1 MNSNQP
7 SRILIVDDE
16 PQILRVLKTTLVAR
30 GYAVRTAKNG
40 LEALPTFEQWKP
52 HLVVTDLAMPE
63 MDGIELSRQLRL
75 TSETPIIVLSVRNQE
90 ESKIRA
96 LDAGADDYV
105 TKPFSIYE
113 LEARVRAQLRRAS
126 FSEAI
131 APIEAFTLGDFLID
145 IPRRHVTLHAAEVRL
160 TPKEFDLLLFF
171 AKHAGQVLT
180 HRTLLKAVWG
190 SQAVEQPEYLRVFIG
205 HLRKKLGEGDNPRYL
220 RTEPW
225 VGYRFCPDGK
235 EY

>member
-1 MNSNQP
+1 MNPNEP

-16 PQILRVLKTTLVAR
+16 PQILRVLKTALVVQ
-30 GYAVRTAKNG
+30 GYAVRTAPNAV
-40 LEALPTFEQWKP
+40 EALSLFEQWKP
-52 HLVVTDLAMPE
+52 HLVVTDLAMPD
-63 MDGIELSRQLRL
+63 MDGIELCRQLRL
-75 TSETPIIVLSVRNQE
+75 SSETPIIVLSVRNQE

-105 TKPFSIYE
+105 TKPFSIQE
-113 LEARVRAQLRRAS
+113 LQARVRAQLRRAN
-126 FSEAI
+126 FSEAD
-131 APIEAFTLGDFLID
+131 APTEAFTLGDFVFD
-145 IPRRHVTLHAAEVRL
+145 IPLRRITLNAAELRL

-171 AKHAGQVLT
+171 AKHASQVLT

-190 SQAVEQPEYLRVFIG
+190 SHAIAQPEYLRVSIG
-205 HLRKKLGEGDNPRYL
+205 HLRRKLGEGDKQRYL

>member
-1 MNSNQP
+1 MNPNEP
-7 SRILIVDDE
+7 PRILIVDDE
-16 PQILRVLKTTLVAR
+16 PQILRVLKTALGAR
-30 GYAVRTAKNG
+30 GYAVRTALNG
-40 LEALPTFEQWKP
+40 LEALTAFEQWKP

-75 TSETPIIVLSVRNQE
+75 CSETPIIVLSVRNQE

-105 TKPFSIYE
+105 TKPFSIQE
-113 LEARVRAQLRRAS
+113 LQARVRAQLRRAS
-126 FSEAI
+126 FSEAA
-131 APIEAFTLGDFLID
+131 APTEAFAMGDFVFD
-145 IPRRHVTLHAAEVRL
+145 IPRRRITLHADEVRL

-171 AKHAGQVLT
+171 AKHASQVVT
-180 HRTLLKAVWG
+180 HRALLKAVWG
-190 SQAVEQPEYLRVFIG
+190 SQAVEQPEYLRVFVG
-205 HLRKKLGEGDNPRYL
+205 HLRKKLGEGDKPRYL